1 MPIHQTELVECKASL
16 KNSDIKTVRFRE
28 DEEFRSEQKFLIKQN
43 IVDEKPITFNVMI
56 WEPCKPEIT
65 VGTADF
71 DLGKLFGDQFTK

>member
-1 MPIHQTELVECKASL
+1 MHQTELVECKASL

-28 DEEFRSEQKFLIKQN
+28 DEEFQIESKFLIKQN
-43 IVDEKPITFNVMI
+43 IVDEKQITFTVLI

-71 DLGKLFGDQFTK
+71 DVGKLFGDQFTK